1 MTKPEKPAKPDH
13 AATPA
18 APGEQPAT
26 PAVPATPPKPERAD
40 PDKRE
45 PLAVVDFEL
54 VIVQTGPLPTKRT
67 AQKRSDALA
76 HLTCTACGDTADS
89 RNRAMV
95 MRAAHIHARTAH
107 DGARARV
114 RSADNPTT

>member
-1 MTKPEKPAKPDH
+1 MTKPDKPATPDH

-18 APGEQPAT
+18 TPAT
-26 PAVPATPPKPERAD
+26 PEHHEPRPD

-45 PLAVVDFEL
+45 PLAIVDFDL
-54 VIVQTGPLPTKRT
+54 IIVRTGPLPTKRT

-89 RNRAMV
+89 RDRAMV